1 MPNLGYAYRS
11 PDFDKKKYMLRCF
24 FREGT
29 WIRLQEGIEA
39 SRNASIEE
47 VIWVDLYQ
55 PDHEERA
62 FVEEKFGIELFTRQE
77 AQEIESSSKYS
88 EDEREINANLNYIY
102 QKEEGYALDP
112 VSFILREDRLFTQR
126 AIPLKSFDE
135 IQRIMRHSRRT
146 RQNGFN
152 IFLALFE
159 SRVDIEADFLED
171 LSRQIYAAGKGLAL
185 ERKGDENILLDIYN
199 FQEVTILFRESTSEL
214 KRLFSSILRSE
225 YFPKEEYEKLR
236 VMIKD
241 VDSLLSHTSFLFER
255 LEYLQNTFLG
265 LIDMEQNKIIK
276 IFTVMTVVFMPPT
289 LIASLYGMNFRFMP
303 ETDWPYGY
311 PFALGLMVMSS
322 LITLLFFRLK
332 KWL

>member
-1 MPNLGYAYRS
+1 
-11 PDFDKKKYMLRCF
+11 MLHCF
-24 FREGT
+24 YREGT
-29 WIRLQEGIEA
+29 WIRVTEGVEA
-39 SRNASIEE
+39 SRDAPPDE
-47 VIWVDLYQ
+47 VIWVDLYN
-55 PDHEERA
+55 PDYEERA
-62 FVEEKFGIELFTRQE
+62 FVEKNFGIELFTRQE
-77 AQEIESSSKYS
+77 AQEIESSSKYF

-102 QKEEGYALDP
+102 HKEEGYALDP

-126 AIPLKSFDE
+126 AIMLKSFDE
-135 IQRIMRHSRRT
+135 IQRLLRHSRRKHLT
-146 RQNGFN
+146 GFN
-152 IFLALFE
+152 VFLALFE

-171 LSRQIYAAGKGLAL
+171 LSRRIYAAGKGLAL
-185 ERKGDENILLDIYN
+185 DGEIGENTLLDIYN

-241 VDSLLSHTSFLFER
+241 ADSLVSHTSFLFER

-289 LIASLYGMNFRFMP
+289 LIASLYGMNFHFMP
-303 ETDWPYGY
+303 ETQWKYGY
-311 PFALGLMVMSS
+311 PMALGLMVLSS
-322 LITLLFFRLK
+322 LMTLFFFRWK

>member
-1 MPNLGYAYRS
+1 
-11 PDFDKKKYMLRCF
+11 MLRCF
-24 FREGT
+24 YREGT
-29 WIRLQEGIEA
+29 WLRAAEGIEA
-39 SRNASIEE
+39 GGE
-47 VIWVDLYQ
+47 VTAEDVVWIDLFN
-55 PDHEERA
+55 PDLEERI
-62 FVEEKFGIELFTRQE
+62 FVEEKFGVELFTRQE

-88 EDEREINANLNYIY
+88 EDEQEINANLNYIY
-102 QKEEGYALDP
+102 KKEDSYALDP
-112 VSFILREDRLFTQR
+112 VSFILRKGRLFTQR
-126 AIPLKSFDE
+126 TIALRSFDE
-135 IQRIMRHSRRT
+135 IQRMIRHSRRSHL
-146 RQNGFN
+146 NGYN

-159 SRVDIEADFLED
+159 ARVDIEADFLEE
-171 LSRQIYAAGKGLAL
+171 LSRQIYGAGKGLAL
-185 ERKGDENILLDIYN
+185 ERRVEENILLEIYN

-241 VDSLLSHTSFLFER
+241 ADSLVSHTSFLFER

-289 LIASLYGMNFRFMP
+289 LIASLYGMNFHFMP
-303 ETDWPYGY
+303 EIKWTYGY
-311 PFALGLMVMSS
+311 PFALGLMVLSSS
-322 LITLLFFRLK
+322 LTLFFFRWK

>member
-1 MPNLGYAYRS
+1 
-11 PDFDKKKYMLRCF
+11 MLRCF
-24 FREGT
+24 YREGT
-29 WIRLQEGIEA
+29 WIRLSEGVEA
-39 SRNASIEE
+39 GQKVPVAE
-47 VIWVDLYQ
+47 VIWIDLFDPAQ
-55 PDHEERA
+55 EERA

-77 AQEIESSSKYS
+77 ALEIESSSKYS
-88 EDEREINANLNYIY
+88 EDEQEINANLNYIY
-102 QKEEGYALDP
+102 KKTDSYALDP

-126 AIPLKSFDE
+126 AIALKSFDE
-135 IQRIMRHSRRT
+135 IQRLLRHSRRGHFS
-146 RQNGFN
+146 GFN
-152 IFLALFE
+152 IFLAIFE

-185 ERKGDENILLDIYN
+185 QRKVDENILLDIYN

-225 YFPKEEYEKLR
+225 YFPKDEYEKLR
-236 VMIKD
+236 IMIKD
-241 VDSLLSHTSFLFER
+241 VDSLVSHTSFLFER

-289 LIASLYGMNFRFMP
+289 LIASLYGMNFQFMP
-303 ETDWPYGY
+303 ETNWSYGY
-311 PFALGLMVMSS
+311 PFALGLMVLSS
-322 LITLLFFRLK
+322 LMTLFFFRWK